1 MHTPRAHT
9 SRAHTPC
16 AHTPRAHTPRAKDAV
31 HTPHAHTPCTH
42 TYPPPPPHTHTHH
55 TPHTHT
61 HTSLHLSAPN
71 ARSTLL
77 HRSVHK
83 LRALEYSNTFSL
95 PLCDVHLITCSLEHV
110 LCLIPYLGG
119 HQIFKC
125 TCQAGCAWRR
135 GWAAQVGVGGGSRGE
150 HA

>member
-1 MHTPRAHT
+1 MQAVSPHCTKLHSP
-9 SRAHTPC
+9 
-16 AHTPRAHTPRAKDAV
+16 KDR
-31 HTPHAHTPCTH
+31 PCTH
-42 TYPPPPPHTHTHH
+42 PVHTHPVRTHPVHTHPAHTHPAQRMPCTHPMH